1 MNAPERIPQASAW
14 LNALFIVARQHQL
27 PCPEEALRAAAAWRS
42 SAGHLTST
50 DPDLESLAA
59 QLGLTI
65 RFAARLSAE
74 QLASDR
80 LPVIVAFDDGAIG
93 VVTHSDGDGQ
103 LAVQFSDDQG
113 LSTTMAAATVMM
125 RTRRAALLRPHSAPA
140 DARVDDHLRPSTPNW
155 FWQTLLRDK
164 LHYIDVVLASAG
176 ANVLA
181 LASMLFSMQIYDRV
195 VPAQSEPTLWVLFI
209 GVMIAMAIEFT
220 LRVARTQIS
229 DVIGK
234 RADLRISE
242 HVFGHALRIRN
253 DARPRSTGTF
263 MSQLRELESVR
274 ELVTS
279 TTVGALAD
287 LPFTLLFLAV
297 LWMVAG
303 SLALIPLL
311 AVPLLLL
318 PGLLMQLPLAK
329 LSNEGMRES
338 ALRHATLV
346 EAIQGIDDIK
356 LMRAEAHFQG
366 VWNAVNATLAD
377 VNARQR
383 FLSALLV
390 SWTQTVQ
397 SAVYVLVLL
406 DGCLLVMKGELTTG
420 ALVGAS
426 ILSSRAI
433 SPLSQLGGVLVRW
446 QQAKVARRSLN
457 ELMQRPIDAPLQAQL
472 IHRPA
477 LQGSYQLQ
485 DLRFSHG
492 SDPASPLALQVAQ
505 LHIRPGERIALL
517 GRNGAGKSTLL
528 SLLAGL
534 NTPRDGLL
542 ALDGV
547 PLKFID
553 PADVRRDVTLVGQAS
568 TLFYGTVRE
577 NLCLG
582 CPNATDSEILHAL
595 ALCHAESL
603 LTTLP
608 KGLAHPVMEGGQ
620 GLSGGERQSLLL
632 ARALLRQP
640 RVLLLDE
647 PTAWLDDLKEQ
658 QFIAR
663 LGPWLAQ
670 QQRTL
675 IVATHRMAMLRL
687 VDRVIVLDAGRVVL
701 DGPKDKVLAQLAAPA
716 NT

>member
-42 SAGHLTST
+42 SAGHRTST
-50 DPDLESLAA
+50 DADLESLAA

-140 DARVDDHLRPSTPNW
+140 DARVDDHLRPSAPNW

>member
-1 MNAPERIPQASAW
+1 
-14 LNALFIVARQHQL
+14 
-27 PCPEEALRAAAAWRS
+27 
-42 SAGHLTST
+42 
-50 DPDLESLAA
+50 
-59 QLGLTI
+59 
-65 RFAARLSAE
+65 
-74 QLASDR
+74 
-80 LPVIVAFDDGAIG
+80 
-93 VVTHSDGDGQ
+93 
-103 LAVQFSDDQG
+103 
-113 LSTTMAAATVMM
+113 
-125 RTRRAALLRPHSAPA
+125 
-140 DARVDDHLRPSTPNW
+140 
-155 FWQTLLRDK
+155 
-164 LHYIDVVLASAG
+164 
-176 ANVLA
+176 
-181 LASMLFSMQIYDRV
+181 
-195 VPAQSEPTLWVLFI
+195 
-209 GVMIAMAIEFT
+209 
-220 LRVARTQIS
+220 
-229 DVIGK
+229 
-234 RADLRISE
+234 
-242 HVFGHALRIRN
+242 
-253 DARPRSTGTF
+253 
-263 MSQLRELESVR
+263 
-274 ELVTS
+274 
-279 TTVGALAD
+279 
-287 LPFTLLFLAV
+287 
-297 LWMVAG
+297 
-303 SLALIPLL
+303 
-311 AVPLLLL
+311 
-318 PGLLMQLPLAK
+318 
-329 LSNEGMRES
+329 
-338 ALRHATLV
+338 
-346 EAIQGIDDIK
+346 
-356 LMRAEAHFQG
+356 
-366 VWNAVNATLAD
+366 
-377 VNARQR
+377 
-383 FLSALLV
+383 
-390 SWTQTVQ
+390 
-397 SAVYVLVLL
+397 VLL